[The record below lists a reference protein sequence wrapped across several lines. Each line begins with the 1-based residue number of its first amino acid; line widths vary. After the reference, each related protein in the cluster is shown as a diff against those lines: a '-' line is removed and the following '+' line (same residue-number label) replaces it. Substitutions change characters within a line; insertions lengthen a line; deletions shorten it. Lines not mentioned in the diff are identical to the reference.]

1 MINLYYVCIGWV
13 VDPKGA
19 GKDGGA
25 PVGIPSLPVIQKKAA
40 AIPVKS
46 ATSGSSREL
55 SDDDEL
61 DGDTETTQNMNPTT
75 DAKRVRR

>member
-1 MINLYYVCIGWV
+1 SGF
-13 VDPKGA
+13 DPKIF

-25 PVGIPSLPVIQKKAA
+25 PIGIPSLPVVSKKA

-46 ATSGSSREL
+46 ATSVSSREL

-61 DGDTETTQNMNPTT
+61 DTETTQNMDPT
-75 DAKRVRR
+75 DVKRVRR